1 MVNDGHDTTID
12 FVAGWLDYFLA
23 PMLNDT
29 RFNDN
34 RTLILL
40 TFDES
45 ETYTEENV
53 VYSVLLGG
61 AVPKNLINTTDSTYY
76 THYSTLSTVQ
86 ANWGLGS
93 LGRQDTNK
101 TVSNVFSFVADATG
115 YKNVKVDAT
124 SAPQLNLTGVFP
136 GPLNSEMYTPF
147 TAPNMSAVGAGGGPV
162 FVRAGLDKAAT
173 SAGAPQNL
181 TGDSPWM
188 NATAVGGKAVVAN
201 ASASG
206 SGAAP
211 SATGKSGAARSVVSV
226 GAALAGAL
234 FAASLVL

>member
-1 MVNDGHDTTID
+1 M
-12 FVAGWLDYFLA
+12 F
-23 PMLNDT
+23 
-29 RFNDN
+29 
-34 RTLILL
+34 
-40 TFDES
+40 
-45 ETYTEENV
+45 
-53 VYSVLLGG
+53 
-61 AVPKNLINTTDSTYY
+61 
-76 THYSTLSTVQ
+76 
-86 ANWGLGS
+86 
-93 LGRQDTNK
+93 
-101 TVSNVFSFVADATG
+101 
-115 YKNVKVDAT
+115 
-124 SAPQLNLTGVFP
+124 
-136 GPLNSEMYTPF
+136 
-147 TAPNMSAVGAGGGPV
+147 GAGGGPV

-211 SATGKSGAARSVVSV
+211 SATGKSGAVRSAASV